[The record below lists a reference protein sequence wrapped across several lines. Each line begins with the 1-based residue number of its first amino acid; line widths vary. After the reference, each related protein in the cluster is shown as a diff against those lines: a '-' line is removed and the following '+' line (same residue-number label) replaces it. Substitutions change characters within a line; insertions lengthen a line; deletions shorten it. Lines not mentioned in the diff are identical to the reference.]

1 MMEHKSVMTLAKLNV
16 TLAMA
21 EKSATTEEDRVMLK
35 VCERM
40 IDDIAASEG
49 VDDEYE
55 ANVIRLLELTLQGVE
70 RMMGMSESNRKILI
84 EHSWDD
90 VKRSVE

>member
-1 MMEHKSVMTLAKLNV
+1 MEHKSVMTLAKLNV

>member
-1 MMEHKSVMTLAKLNV
+1 MEHKSVMTLSKLYV

-21 EKSATTEEDRVMLK
+21 EKSATSEEGRVMLK

-40 IDDIAASEG
+40 IDEIAASEG
-49 VDDEYE
+49 VDDEYN

>member
-1 MMEHKSVMTLAKLNV
+1 MEHKSVMTLAKLNV

-49 VDDEYE
+49 VDDEYQ